1 MVYGKMTKRL
11 HKEQNLQLKYK
22 TILNLAKGQTNKE
35 VAQLFGVSAKTLS
48 TWKNNKDKI
57 RECYDKKG
65 ES

>member
-1 MVYGKMTKRL
+1 M
-11 HKEQNLQLKYK
+11 
-22 TILNLAKGQTNKE
+22 AKGQTNKE
-35 VAQLFGVSAKTLS
+35 VAQLFGVSANTLS